1 MTHAELHPFHA
12 ANGTM
17 RFNVLVVDDNR
28 VMRRVMIRTLE
39 MTGLPLGEV
48 HEAGDGAEALE
59 VLQSHWV
66 DLALVDI
73 NMPVMNGEELIDR
86 VRDDPELRD
95 LRIIVVSTEGSE
107 TRIEKVLRQNACF
120 VHKPFTPEQIREAVL
135 DLTGVTIDEHH
146 PDLDDLGASTGHA
159 FDF

>member
-1 MTHAELHPFHA
+1 MTQPKTNAGPEPP
-12 ANGTM
+12 GTM

-28 VMRRVMIRTLE
+28 VMRKVMIRTLE
-39 MTGLPLGEV
+39 MTGLPLGEI

-59 VLQSHWV
+59 LLRKHWI
-66 DLALVDI
+66 DLGLVDI
-73 NMPVMNGEELIDR
+73 NMPIMNGEELIDR

-95 LRIIVVSTEGSE
+95 LQIIVVSTEGSE
-107 TRIEKVLRQNACF
+107 ARIEKVMRQKASF

-135 DLTGVTIDEHH
+135 GLTGVTIHDDPSDH
-146 PDLDDLGASTGHA
+146 PDAADQGDT